1 MVCHWLQTQGYCKL
15 DHTPLKHLLDTGGQV
30 NIPPALKQHE
40 DREKPLL
47 LFFYMNKAEPD
58 KLSLDLIWVD
68 EVDVKHEGSA

>member
-30 NIPPALKQHE
+30 NSPPALKQHE

-47 LFFYMNKAEPD
+47 LFFT
-58 KLSLDLIWVD
+58 
-68 EVDVKHEGSA
+68 